1 MSGGPEYYPA
11 FLDLRRRRAVVI
23 GGGAVAAQ
31 KVRGLLEAGAR
42 VTVVSPDLSGELE
55 VLTSRGAIEAVRR
68 SYQEGD
74 LAGAA
79 VAIAAT
85 DDRSTN
91 RMVWEEAE
99 RRGVL
104 LNAVDDVSHCHFI
117 APSVHRRGGLTV
129 AVSSGG
135 RSPALAVRLR
145 QRIAHLVREEHAR
158 LADLLGSLRE
168 EITCRVPDPATRT
181 RLWYDLVDS
190 DLLEYLRRG
199 DQAGALARVERLLGE
214 ALGEATEPASE
225 ACVRQN
231 AANPGVVYL
240 VGAGP
245 GDPGLITTRGLELL
259 RTADVVLYDRLVS
272 SRLLEQAR
280 PGAQLIPVGKHGHG
294 YSVSQE
300 RINRLLVDHA
310 RRGRRV
316 VRLKGGDPFVFG
328 RGAEECAA
336 LRQAGIP
343 FEVVPGVSAAVA
355 VPAAAGIPVTHR
367 RYASGFAVVTG
378 HQCGAE
384 SELDWGALARMPTL
398 VVLMGLRALPQV
410 VARLLQHG
418 ARANTPAAVVASG
431 TLPDQ
436 RVVTGTLATIATGVS
451 RVRLESPATL
461 IVGEVVGA
469 RVEPEDEQGKAEP
482 AEARVAAASGASP

>member
-42 VTVVSPDLSGELE
+42 VTLVSPDLSADLE
-55 VLTSRGAIEAVRR
+55 ALAASGAIDAVRR
-68 SYQEGD
+68 PYQEGD

-190 DLLEYLRRG
+190 DLLEYLR
-199 DQAGALARVERLLGE
+199 
-214 ALGEATEPASE
+214 
-225 ACVRQN
+225 
-231 AANPGVVYL
+231 
-240 VGAGP
+240 
-245 GDPGLITTRGLELL
+245 
-259 RTADVVLYDRLVS
+259 
-272 SRLLEQAR
+272 
-280 PGAQLIPVGKHGHG
+280 
-294 YSVSQE
+294 
-300 RINRLLVDHA
+300 
-310 RRGRRV
+310 
-316 VRLKGGDPFVFG
+316 
-328 RGAEECAA
+328 
-336 LRQAGIP
+336 
-343 FEVVPGVSAAVA
+343 
-355 VPAAAGIPVTHR
+355 
-367 RYASGFAVVTG
+367 
-378 HQCGAE
+378 
-384 SELDWGALARMPTL
+384 
-398 VVLMGLRALPQV
+398 
-410 VARLLQHG
+410 
-418 ARANTPAAVVASG
+418 
-431 TLPDQ
+431 
-436 RVVTGTLATIATGVS
+436 
-451 RVRLESPATL
+451 
-461 IVGEVVGA
+461 
-469 RVEPEDEQGKAEP
+469 
-482 AEARVAAASGASP
+482 